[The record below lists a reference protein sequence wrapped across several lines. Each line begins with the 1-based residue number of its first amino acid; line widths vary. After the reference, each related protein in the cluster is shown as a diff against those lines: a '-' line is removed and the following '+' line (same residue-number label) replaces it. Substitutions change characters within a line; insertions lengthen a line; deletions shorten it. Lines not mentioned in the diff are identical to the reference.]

1 MAKNVEIQF
10 AVEVRE
16 AIAVNSPNWE
26 NTPESKLAEINLCEM
41 ADWDE
46 NQLRREFA
54 ALMMAEN

>member
-26 NTPESKLAEINLCEM
+26 NMPEAKLAEISFLELE
-41 ADWDE
+41 DWDQR
-46 NQLRREFA
+46 QLAREFA
-54 ALMMAEN
+54 AMNG